1 MESIINTYNN
11 QMIET
16 YAEMFPDI
24 DASIISDLVKNND
37 DPITVEAYLIEL
49 NNSIG
54 KTERERQIDLEANL
68 GQEIVSELKFSSSG
82 TNHENLNTEL
92 KSIKKTSKWPRLR
105 KLLRRSKNTI
115 SNQDDVKFQKF
126 D

>member
-37 DPITVEAYLIEL
+37 DPMTVEAYLIEL

-82 TNHENLNTEL
+82 TNHANLDTEL
-92 KSIKKTSKWPRLR
+92 KSIKKTSKWSRLR
-105 KLLRRSKNTI
+105 KLLKGSKNTI

>member
-37 DPITVEAYLIEL
+37 DPIIVEAYLIEL

-68 GQEIVSELKFSSSG
+68 GQEIVSELKFSSLG

>member
-54 KTERERQIDLEANL
+54 KTERERQIDLETNL
-68 GQEIVSELKFSSSG
+68 GQEIVSELKFSSLG

-115 SNQDDVKFQKF
+115 GNQDDVKFQKF

>member
-37 DPITVEAYLIEL
+37 DPMTVEAYLIEL

-68 GQEIVSELKFSSSG
+68 GQEIVSELKFSSLG
-82 TNHENLNTEL
+82 TNHENLGTEL
-92 KSIKKTSKWPRLR
+92 KSIKKTSKWPGLR

>member
-54 KTERERQIDLEANL
+54 KTERERQIDLETNL
-68 GQEIVSELKFSSSG
+68 GQEIVSELKFSSLG

>member
-68 GQEIVSELKFSSSG
+68 GQEIVSELKFSSLG

>member
-68 GQEIVSELKFSSSG
+68 GQEIVSELKFSSLG
-82 TNHENLNTEL
+82 TNHENLGTEL
-92 KSIKKTSKWPRLR
+92 KSIKKTSKWSRLR
-105 KLLRRSKNTI
+105 KLLKGSKNTI

>member
-37 DPITVEAYLIEL
+37 DPMTVEAYLIEL

-68 GQEIVSELKFSSSG
+68 GQEIVSELKFSSLG
-82 TNHENLNTEL
+82 TNHANVGTEL
-92 KSIKKTSKWPRLR
+92 KSIKKTSKWPSIR

>member
-68 GQEIVSELKFSSSG
+68 GQEIVSELKFSSLG

-105 KLLRRSKNTI
+105 KLLRRSKNTN

>member
-37 DPITVEAYLIEL
+37 DPMTVEAYLIEL

-92 KSIKKTSKWPRLR
+92 KSIKKTSKWPGLR

-115 SNQDDVKFQKF
+115 SNQDDIKFQKF

>member
-54 KTERERQIDLEANL
+54 KTKRERQIDLEANL
-68 GQEIVSELKFSSSG
+68 GQEIVSELKFSSLG

>member
-37 DPITVEAYLIEL
+37 DPIIVEAYLIEL
-49 NNSIG
+49 NN
-54 KTERERQIDLEANL
+54 
-68 GQEIVSELKFSSSG
+68 
-82 TNHENLNTEL
+82 ENLNTEL

-115 SNQDDVKFQKF
+115 GNQDDVKFQKF

>member
-37 DPITVEAYLIEL
+37 DPMTVEAYLIEL

-54 KTERERQIDLEANL
+54 KTERERRIDLEANL
-68 GQEIVSELKFSSSG
+68 GQEIVSELKFSSLG
-82 TNHENLNTEL
+82 TNHEKLDTEL
-92 KSIKKTSKWPRLR
+92 KSIKKTSKWSRFR
-105 KLLRRSKNTI
+105 KLLKGSKNTI

>member
-37 DPITVEAYLIEL
+37 DPIIVEAYLIEHNL
-49 NNSIG
+49 
-54 KTERERQIDLEANL
+54 AN
-68 GQEIVSELKFSSSG
+68 QSELD
-82 TNHENLNTEL
+82 E
-92 KSIKKTSKWPRLR
+92 IKQKVQASV
-105 KLLRRSKNTI
+105 
-115 SNQDDVKFQKF
+115 DDAVKFAEESPEPDPKELYRYIF
-126 D
+126 AED

>member
-68 GQEIVSELKFSSSG
+68 GQEIVSELKFSSLG

-92 KSIKKTSKWPRLR
+92 KSIKKTSRWPRLR

>member
-37 DPITVEAYLIEL
+37 DPMTVEAYLIEL

-68 GQEIVSELKFSSSG
+68 GPEIVSELKFSSLG

-92 KSIKKTSKWPRLR
+92 KSIKKTSKWSLLR
-105 KLLRRSKNTI
+105 KLLKGSKNTI

>member
-37 DPITVEAYLIEL
+37 DPMTVEAYLIEL

-68 GQEIVSELKFSSSG
+68 GPEIVSELKFSSLG

-92 KSIKKTSKWPRLR
+92 KSIKKTSKWPGLR

>member
-37 DPITVEAYLIEL
+37 DPMTVEAYLIEL

-68 GQEIVSELKFSSSG
+68 GQEIVSELKFSSLG

>member
-37 DPITVEAYLIEL
+37 DPITVEAYLVEL

-68 GQEIVSELKFSSSG
+68 GQEIVSELKFSSLG